1 MRRLTKLPMKNLAP
15 SQGREDKKIRREGEL
30 LRENLKRRK
39 LQARTKAQVEETDL
53 KCLGDK

>member
-1 MRRLTKLPMKNLAP
+1 MTRSGKRPIKNRAS
-15 SQGREDKKIRREGEL
+15 SQVRETQKRQREGGL

-53 KCLGDK
+53 DECGR